1 MPRFGVS
8 LRPKAGADP
17 AAEARLAESLGFD
30 LVTVMDHLP
39 GERPSLETWTHL
51 TWAAAAT
58 ERILVAPNVLGLPY
72 RNPAVTAKMAET
84 LHRLSGGRFVLGLG
98 AGGSNSE
105 FQAFGLPVR
114 SPKEKI
120 DALEEAVDI
129 IKALWTGEPV
139 TREGAYYSVVNAQ
152 ISPPPD
158 TPIPLWLGTYG
169 PRALRL
175 TGRTADGWLP
185 SYRYAPPDRW
195 IGMRDAVRKAAE
207 EAGRNPDDIEF
218 AYNLGFRIDE
228 KAEGQPGVLVG
239 SANQVAHELSALAN
253 RGVTFFVMWALGDA
267 EEQWE
272 LLAKEVVPAVPH

>member
-1 MPRFGVS
+1 M
-8 LRPKAGADP
+8 
-17 AAEARLAESLGFD
+17 
-30 LVTVMDHLP
+30 
-39 GERPSLETWTHL
+39 
-51 TWAAAAT
+51 
-58 ERILVAPNVLGLPY
+58 VAPNVLGLPY

-84 LHRLSGGRFVLGLG
+84 LHRLSGGRLVLGLG
-98 AGGSNSE
+98 AGGSNEE

-129 IKALWTGEPV
+129 IRSLWTGEPV
-139 TREGAYYSVVNAQ
+139 TRHGQHYSVDSAQ

-185 SYRYAPPDRW
+185 SYAFAPPDRW
-195 IGMRDAVRKAAE
+195 PAMRDRVRKAAE
-207 EAGRNPDDIEF
+207 EAGRDPDHIEF
-218 AYNLGFRIDE
+218 AYNLGYRIDE
-228 KAEGQPGVLVG
+228 RAEGRPGVLVG
-239 SANQVAHELSALAN
+239 SAEQVAEELTALAKL
-253 RGVTFFVMWALGDA
+253 GVTFFVLWALGDA

-272 LLAKEVVPAVPH
+272 LLAKEVVPQLITS

>member
-30 LVTVMDHLP
+30 LVTAMDHLP
-39 GERPSLETWTHL
+39 GSRPSLETWTHL

-58 ERILVAPNVLGLPY
+58 SRILVAPNVLGLPY

-84 LHRLSGGRFVLGLG
+84 LHRLSGGRFILALG
-98 AGGSNSE
+98 AGGSNEE
-105 FQAFGLPVR
+105 FRAFGLPVR
-114 SPKEKI
+114 EPKEKI

-129 IKALWTGEPV
+129 IRALWTGEPV
-139 TREGAYYSVVNAQ
+139 TRQGQHYSVVNAQ
-152 ISPPPD
+152 IAPAPD

-169 PRALRL
+169 PRALSI
-175 TGRTADGWLP
+175 TGRLADGWLP
-185 SYRYAPPDRW
+185 SYRFAPPNRW
-195 IGMRDAVRKAAE
+195 VGMRDRVRKAAE
-207 EAGRNPDDIEF
+207 DASRDPDRIEF

-228 KAEGQPGVLVG
+228 KAEGRPGVLVG
-239 SANQVAHELSALAN
+239 SADQVTEELTQLAS
-253 RGVTFFVMWALGDA
+253 RGVTFFVLWALGDA

-272 LLAKEVVPAVPH
+272 LLAKEVVTQVAS